1 MLRLAP
7 LVHECGHTFYVLAR
21 ECAARL
27 LRPSDLGPAHGRK
40 PAMARVP
47 GQRADRRSG
56 RRNAEGDD
64 PTGVDA
70 RHPGRPV
77 GRADP
82 WDARR
87 DRPRKS
93 PSEGTRPTSENM
105 ELLVEALLLLGGVL
119 GVGAAFALGFLRGLR
134 SSPLF
139 PLWVARWLA
148 MSSLIVTWDALFVL
162 LRPWSMSQL
171 LWAPY
176 RDYVAIDRL
185 YADVDVLA
193 QRKPTPRPTNIH

>member
-1 MLRLAP
+1 M
-7 LVHECGHTFYVLAR
+7 
-21 ECAARL
+21 
-27 LRPSDLGPAHGRK
+27 
-40 PAMARVP
+40 
-47 GQRADRRSG
+47 
-56 RRNAEGDD
+56 
-64 PTGVDA
+64 
-70 RHPGRPV
+70 
-77 GRADP
+77 GRAP
-82 WDARR
+82 EIAEEIAERWHA
-87 DRPRKS
+87 
-93 PSEGTRPTSENM
+93 PTSENM

-119 GVGAAFALGFLRGLR
+119 GVGATFALVFLRGLR

-185 YADVDVLA
+185 YADVDVLT

>member
-1 MLRLAP
+1 
-7 LVHECGHTFYVLAR
+7 
-21 ECAARL
+21 
-27 LRPSDLGPAHGRK
+27 
-40 PAMARVP
+40 
-47 GQRADRRSG
+47 
-56 RRNAEGDD
+56 
-64 PTGVDA
+64 
-70 RHPGRPV
+70 
-77 GRADP
+77 
-82 WDARR
+82 
-87 DRPRKS
+87 
-93 PSEGTRPTSENM
+93 M
-105 ELLVEALLLLGGVL
+105 ESLLVEALLLLGGVL
-119 GVGAAFALGFLRGLR
+119 GVGATFALVFLRGLR

-185 YADVDVLA
+185 YADVDVLT